1 MEAQDTC
8 ADTNAQETH
17 ARHVPLNRPASR
29 TGRLTVSRTALP
41 GLGIQFALPDTAWGH
56 AMVQRYDLPVPLW
69 YYLTGA
75 GLVVALTF
83 IVLVALS
90 RKAASRETASEP
102 P

>member
-1 MEAQDTC
+1 MSHLTG
-8 ADTNAQETH
+8 
-17 ARHVPLNRPASR
+17 RPAACYAS
-29 TGRLTVSRTALP
+29 LA
-41 GLGIQFALPDTAWGH
+41 GLGLLAALPDTAWAH

-83 IVLVALS
+83 VVL
-90 RKAASRETASEP
+90 AAFRRDATPAP